1 MNKYLFYLLTGALC
15 VLGFLSSCTEDDEMK
30 EVGVT
35 FTAQT
40 SAEALVSLD
49 RLEGAKVLF
58 TEVRSQNNFEGI
70 LNNQGIATF
79 SLLKGVYNISI
90 EEKLDVNGD
99 KIVVSLRMENISVN
113 AAGQNIIGNV
123 ISTPENAVCQ
133 DFIFSEIFFNG
144 EKNSGK
150 MMHPD
155 QYFTIFNPTD
165 RTLYADGVCVANTHH
180 LSWQEKEM
188 WYDEFY
194 PDRVPIRGFVTVP
207 GNGTDYPVE
216 PGEMKVVAFTA
227 IDHSKVAGYDHA
239 VDLSGADFEIY
250 DGPETNDVDN
260 PEVPNL
266 LKTNNSDVNV
276 SGGFFFQPRGYV
288 SPLMFKLENGNP
300 ATVEKF
306 YKENVKVTRTAIPAN
321 EDKGIPADTIDIQIL
336 SVPTKMIIDGVQTSD
351 VPQDIVTRVIP
362 EIVDRGKFLVN
373 GCHRQELAIR
383 KKIKVGNK
391 IFYKDTNNS
400 TEDIEMQKGQNSFPK
415 GWRKK

>member
-1 MNKYLFYLLTGALC
+1 MGLF
-15 VLGFLSSCTEDDEMK
+15 SSCTEDDEMSN
-30 EVGVT
+30 EVAVN
-35 FTAQT
+35 FNAQT
-40 SAEALVSLD
+40 SSEALITLD
-49 RLEGAKVLF
+49 RLEGGKVVF
-58 TEVRSQNNFEGI
+58 TEVRSQNHFEAVM
-70 LNNQGIATF
+70 NNRGMATL

-90 EEKLDVNGD
+90 EEKLDVKGD
-99 KIVVSLRMENISVN
+99 KVVVSLRMENISVN
-113 AAGQNIIGNV
+113 TAGQNIKGYV
-123 ISTPENAVCQ
+123 ITTPENAVCQ
-133 DFIFSEIFFNG
+133 NFIFSEIFFNG
-144 EKNSGK
+144 EQNSGK

-165 RTLYADGVCVANTHH
+165 QTLYADGICVANTHH

-207 GNGTDYPVE
+207 GSGKDYPVA

-227 IDHSKVAGYDHA
+227 IDHSSVEGYDHA
-239 VDLSGADFEIY
+239 VDLTGADFEIY
-250 DGPETNDVDN
+250 DGPETKDVDN

-276 SGGFFFQPRGYV
+276 NGGFFFQPRGYV
-288 SPLMFKLENGNP
+288 SPLMFKLENGN
-300 ATVEKF
+300 ASTVEKF
-306 YKENVKVTRTAIPAN
+306 YKENLKVTRTAIPAD
-321 EDKGIPADTIDIQIL
+321 EEKGIPADTIDIQIL

-351 VPQDIVTRVIP
+351 VPQDIVTRVVP
-362 EIVDRGKFLVN
+362 EIIDRGKFLVN

-383 KKIKVGNK
+383 KKIKIGDK

-415 GWRKK
+415 GWRNKK